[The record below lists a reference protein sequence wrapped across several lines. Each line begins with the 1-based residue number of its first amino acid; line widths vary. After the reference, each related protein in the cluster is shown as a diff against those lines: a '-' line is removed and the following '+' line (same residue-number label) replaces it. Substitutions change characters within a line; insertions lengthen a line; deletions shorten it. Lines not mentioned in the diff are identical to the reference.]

1 MTFIL
6 KNAIK
11 IEKQINAKLSRKKD
25 PFGVTK
31 ASLWLLDDNNKI
43 KSVKENNDVYDMLD
57 DFDTLESIK
66 DCASFTILT
75 AGWAAPINETDENTP
90 PSQHPEKRRV
100 RLVVHAT
107 EFGVASVMR
116 FKDKANEIV
125 TDDGK
130 ARGSLA
136 EAVMDLMDKKVNY
149 YIKRE
154 GV

>member
-75 AGWAAPINETDENTP
+75 AGWAAPINETDEDTP

-100 RLVVHAT
+100 RLIVHAT
-107 EFGVASVMR
+107 EFGVASVLR
-116 FKDKANEIV
+116 FKDNAGEIV

>member
-25 PFGVTK
+25 PFGVAK

-100 RLVVHAT
+100 RLIVHAT

-116 FKDKANEIV
+116 FKDNANEIV
-125 TDDGK
+125 TDDGN

>member
-116 FKDKANEIV
+116 FKDKADEIV

-136 EAVMDLMDKKVNY
+136 EAVMDLMDKKINY

>member
-11 IEKQINAKLSRKKD
+11 IEKQINTKLSRKKD
-25 PFGVTK
+25 PFGVAK

-75 AGWAAPINETDENTP
+75 AGWAAPINETNEDTP
-90 PSQHPEKRRV
+90 PSQHPKKRRV
-100 RLVVHAT
+100 RLIVHAT

-116 FKDKANEIV
+116 FKDKADEIV

-130 ARGSLA
+130 AKGSLA
-136 EAVMDLMDKKVNY
+136 EAVMDLMDKKINY

>member
-43 KSVKENNDVYDMLD
+43 KSVKENGDVYDMLD

-75 AGWAAPINETDENTP
+75 AGWAAPINETNDAMP
-90 PSQHPEKRRV
+90 PSMHPEKRRV
-100 RLVVHAT
+100 RLIVHAT

-116 FKDKANEIV
+116 FKDNANEIV

-136 EAVMDLMDKKVNY
+136 EAVMDLMDKKINY
-149 YIKRE
+149 YIKRK

>member
-43 KSVKENNDVYDMLD
+43 KSVKENCDIYDLLD

-75 AGWAAPINETDENTP
+75 AGWAAPINETDEDTP

-100 RLVVHAT
+100 RLIVHAT

-116 FKDKANEIV
+116 FKDKADEIV

>member
-43 KSVKENNDVYDMLD
+43 KSVKENSDVYDMLD

-66 DCASFTILT
+66 DYASFTILT
-75 AGWAAPINETDENTP
+75 AGWAAPINETDEDTP
-90 PSQHPEKRRV
+90 PSQHPKKRRV
-100 RLVVHAT
+100 RLIVHAT

-130 ARGSLA
+130 ARDSLA

-154 GV
+154 DV

>member
-43 KSVKENNDVYDMLD
+43 KSVKENSDVYDLLN

-66 DCASFTILT
+66 HCASFTILT
-75 AGWAAPINETDENTP
+75 AGWAAPLSQTDDDTP

-100 RLVVHAT
+100 RLIVHAT

-116 FKDKANEIV
+116 FKDDASEIV

>member
-100 RLVVHAT
+100 RLIVHAT

-116 FKDKANEIV
+116 FKDKADEIV

>member
-43 KSVKENNDVYDMLD
+43 KSVKENGDVYDMLD

-66 DCASFTILT
+66 DCASFTILNLWHWT
-75 AGWAAPINETDENTP
+75 I
-90 PSQHPEKRRV
+90 SSR
-100 RLVVHAT
+100 
-107 EFGVASVMR
+107 
-116 FKDKANEIV
+116 AN
-125 TDDGK
+125 
-130 ARGSLA
+130 
-136 EAVMDLMDKKVNY
+136 
-149 YIKRE
+149 
-154 GV
+154 

>member
-43 KSVKENNDVYDMLD
+43 KSVKENNDVYDMLN

-75 AGWAAPINETDENTP
+75 AGWAAPLSKTDDDTP
-90 PSQHPEKRRV
+90 PSQHPQKRRV
-100 RLVVHAT
+100 RLIVHAT

-116 FKDKANEIV
+116 FKDKADEIV
-125 TDDGK
+125 TDDGE

>member
-1 MTFIL
+1 
-6 KNAIK
+6 
-11 IEKQINAKLSRKKD
+11 
-25 PFGVTK
+25 
-31 ASLWLLDDNNKI
+31 LWLLDDNNKI
-43 KSVKENNDVYDMLD
+43 KSVKENSDVYDLLN

-66 DCASFTILT
+66 HCASFTILT
-75 AGWAAPINETDENTP
+75 AGWAAPLSQTDDDTP

-100 RLVVHAT
+100 RLIVHAT

-116 FKDKANEIV
+116 FKDDASEIV

>member
-11 IEKQINAKLSRKKD
+11 IEKQINTKLSRKKD
-25 PFGVTK
+25 PFGVAK

-100 RLVVHAT
+100 RLIVHAT

-116 FKDKANEIV
+116 FKDNANEIV
-125 TDDGK
+125 TDDGN

>member
-75 AGWAAPINETDENTP
+75 AGWAAPINETDEDTP
-90 PSQHPEKRRV
+90 PSQHPKKRRV
-100 RLVVHAT
+100 RLIVHAT